1 MIGELDGTLPPGAK
15 LSLIRPPNSAM
26 KNRMNDKEYESGSI
40 FTAYAPG
47 VDAAAI
53 VREVEETVARK
64 MEEGVYD
71 DARVARAER
80 SNLAT
85 LRNHDEFLE
94 FYLKCLRDAAFV
106 DISDFEIRERR
117 RGLAPF
123 LVRLKKTIWSLLKF
137 YTYRLWSQQNQ
148 VNGLLVTAVENIDQ
162 KYAAKIRALE
172 KRISE
177 LEGKTEKER
186 DT

>member
-1 MIGELDGTLPPGAK
+1 MVVSLGLIPRPG
-15 LSLIRPPNSAM
+15 SAM
-26 KNRMNDKEYESGSI
+26 RDDMNTPSPDQPSDM
-40 FTAYAPG
+40 FTIHAPG
-47 VDAAAI
+47 VDVQTVVKDI
-53 VREVEETVARK
+53 EETVARK

-80 SNLAT
+80 SNLST

-94 FYLKCLRDAAFV
+94 FYLKCLREAAFV

-117 RGLAPF
+117 RGLGPA

-148 VNGLLVTAVENIDQ
+148 VNGLLVTAVENLDQ
-162 KYAAKIRALE
+162 KYANKIRTLEQRIAELE
-172 KRISE
+172 KQSRS
-177 LEGKTEKER
+177 GNKES
-186 DT
+186 